1 MRFTNL
7 LPFALVALT
16 VNGFVHPPSS
26 SFCTSTNFCR
36 LDLNALQQLT
46 DNPAVSTLMSVYNK
60 FQTVSGFSDFQ
71 NGIISEVTSYIATAK
86 LPTATD
92 AAAITTDPAYTKMY
106 SDMNSIMT
114 KYIATETYL
123 PKSVKSSLAAELKS
137 AQSVV
142 ATATNGGAAP
152 SGTGVTAQQ
161 SGSAAKVMG
170 MGAALAA
177 GVVGVVML

>member
-1 MRFTNL
+1 MGLF
-7 LPFALVALT
+7 
-16 VNGFVHPPSS
+16 PPSS
-26 SFCTSTNFCR
+26 FFTSTNLCR
-36 LDLNALQQLT
+36 LDLDLNALQQLT

-86 LPTATD
+86 LPSATD

-114 KYIATETYL
+114 KYIATETDL

-142 ATATNGGAAP
+142 ATATP